1 MLVSGYQTDL
11 FKYFFC
17 LTNNQYSL
25 CFSLSSRARTASGFL
40 SSWACGSSSS
50 PSSCSVMSSP
60 VWFPKPC
67 GSAMM
72 PGTSSSWFFS
82 PFPTD
87 TWPAS
92 ACALDPSKDC
102 SPTNHKPIGAG
113 GEIFSACPKTLFL
126 TGPLKAK
133 LNQNNMKTVNSYTS
147 ADLAFESYRSQV
159 SE

>member
-1 MLVSGYQTDL
+1 MHQRVNLIKSCFVIYLYLITYCIHAFFCIVSYLMLVSGYQTDL

-50 PSSCSVMSSP
+50 PSSCSVMSSL

-113 GEIFSACPKTLFL
+113 GRNISCL
-126 TGPLKAK
+126 
-133 LNQNNMKTVNSYTS
+133 S
-147 ADLAFESYRSQV
+147 
-159 SE
+159 